1 VSFIRVELAS
11 GAFGS
16 LWFAWQWASLKREAT
31 SEYRDKAAAIAEA
44 LAVLGLEHP
53 RRTRRQALFVHNGLS
68 AVRPRID

>member
-31 SEYRDKAAAIAEA
+31 AEHGDKAAAIAEA
-44 LAVLGLEHP
+44 LAVLGLEK
-53 RRTRRQALFVHNGLS
+53 RRIRRQVMFVHNGLS
-68 AVRPRID
+68 AVRPRVYP